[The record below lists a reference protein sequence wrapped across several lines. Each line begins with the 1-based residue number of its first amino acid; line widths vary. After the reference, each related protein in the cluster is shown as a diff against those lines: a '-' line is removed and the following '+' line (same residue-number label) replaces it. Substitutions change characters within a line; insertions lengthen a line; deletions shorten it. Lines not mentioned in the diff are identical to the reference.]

1 MKLKIFADENV
12 DYRIIK
18 YLRNEGF
25 YIISVL
31 EEYRGISDKAV
42 LSLAKEK
49 EALLLTEDKDFG
61 EWVYSFK
68 EKNIG
73 IVFLRY
79 KPNEI
84 KEISHSLL
92 RLLQKYEDT
101 LYKKFTVIRTN
112 KIRIR
117 ELL

>member
-31 EEYRGISDKAV
+31 EDYRGISDKAV

-49 EALLLTEDKDFG
+49 GAL
-61 EWVYSFK
+61 S
-68 EKNIG
+68 
-73 IVFLRY
+73 
-79 KPNEI
+79 
-84 KEISHSLL
+84 
-92 RLLQKYEDT
+92 
-101 LYKKFTVIRTN
+101 
-112 KIRIR
+112 
-117 ELL
+117 